1 MPIEIRRKEAEG
13 VGVALFGHA
22 VLALVL
28 GLLLYA
34 ALAGSYAAFRGHRR
48 LLTSAGNALVAA
60 FAGTAMAAGTLVL
73 AFVRNDF
80 SLSYVADHS
89 SRELPL
95 GYTLAALWSGQEGSL
110 LLWLL
115 VLTGVSTAA
124 LLLNRRL
131 ISDALPWTVPIL
143 AAIGAYFAFIPN
155 AVASPFATRSPP
167 LNGAGMNASLQ
178 NPYMMIHPPL
188 LYLGYV
194 GLTIPFAFAMAAL
207 LSRRVDERWIVASR
221 RWTLFSWTFLGV
233 AILLGAK
240 WAYESIGWGGYY
252 AWDPVENAALMPW
265 LAATAFLHSVMVQEK
280 KNMLRV
286 WNVVLI
292 TLTFSLTLFGTFLT
306 RSGVINSI
314 HSFSQSSIGGW
325 FLAFIAIVVIA
336 SVALILTRLR
346 VLRTPTKF
354 ESLASRE
361 AAFLYNNLLL
371 VAFALTMLWGVAFPL
386 LSQALRGVSVTV
398 GPPYY
403 NFFLKV
409 FGLPLL
415 LLMGL
420 GPLLAWRR
428 ASLRS
433 LVRTVTWPLLFAF
446 LVGTLLLQAGAG
458 SSPPGLIAYTF
469 SAFVIA
475 AVMLEFGRG
484 TRARKELGG
493 TTWLGAFCSLVA
505 RNRRRYGGYVSHAA
519 IVLLAIGV
527 VGSSAYGST
536 QTEHLRPGD
545 SMSVAGYSA
554 TYLGTTFK
562 RGSNHDELR
571 GQFALSYDAKPIG
584 IVAAGKNHYNVEQFF
599 SSAVGIHTDWLRAA
613 DVMLIGDQFDKDGSV
628 FLKIAVNPL
637 IDLIWLAG
645 IVFLIGSV
653 VAMWPDAREQR
664 QLARRSLEIDALPA
678 PA

>member
-1 MPIEIRRKEAEG
+1 
-13 VGVALFGHA
+13 VA
-22 VLALVL
+22 
-28 GLLLYA
+28 
-34 ALAGSYAAFRGHRR
+34 
-48 LLTSAGNALVAA
+48 
-60 FAGTAMAAGTLVL
+60 TLVL

-80 SLSYVADHS
+80 SLSYVAGHS

-115 VLTGVSTAA
+115 VLTGVSAA
-124 LLLNRRL
+124 AVLLNRRL
-131 ISDALPWTVPIL
+131 VREVLPWTVPIL
-143 AAIGAYFAFIPN
+143 AGIGAYFAFIPN
-155 AVASPFATRSPP
+155 AVASPFATQVAPAD
-167 LNGAGMNASLQ
+167 GIGMNASLQ

-194 GLTIPFAFAMAAL
+194 GLTVPFAFAMAAL
-207 LSRRVDERWIVASR
+207 ASRRVDERWVVASR

-292 TLTFSLTLFGTFLT
+292 ALTFSLTLFGTFLT

-325 FLAFIAIVVIA
+325 FLAFIAV
-336 SVALILTRLR
+336 VALGSMVLILSRLS
-346 VLRTPTKF
+346 VLRTPTRF

-371 VAFALTMLWGVAFPL
+371 VAFALTMLWGVAYPL
-386 LSQALRGVSVTV
+386 VSQVVRGVPVTV

-415 LLMGL
+415 LLMGV

-433 LVRTVTWPLLFAF
+433 LAGTVAWPVAFALLIGAM
-446 LVGTLLLQAGAG
+446 LLRAGAG
-458 SSPPGLIAYTF
+458 SNPPGLVAYTF
-469 SAFVIA
+469 SAFVIM
-475 AVMLEFGRG
+475 AVLLEFGRG
-484 TRARKELGG
+484 TRARKELGES
-493 TTWLGAFCSLVA
+493 TWTGAFTSLVS
-505 RNRRRYGGYVSHAA
+505 RNRRRYGGYISHAA
-519 IVLLAIGV
+519 VVLLAIGV
-527 VGSSAYGST
+527 VGSSAYNSART
-536 QTEHLRPGD
+536 AHLQPGQAM
-545 SMSVAGYSA
+545 SLGGYSVA
-554 TYLGTTFK
+554 YLGTKFT
-562 RGSNHDELR
+562 RSPSHDALR
-571 GQFALSYDAKPIG
+571 GQFALSYRGKPVG
-584 IVAAGKNHYNVEQFF
+584 VVAAGKNHYKVEQFF
-599 SSAVGIHTDWLRAA
+599 ANAAGIHTDWLRGE
-613 DVMLIGDQFDKDGSV
+613 DVMLIADQFDEDGSV
-628 FLKIAVNPL
+628 FLKVAVNPL
-637 IDLIWLAG
+637 IDLIWIAG
-645 IVFLIGSV
+645 LVFLLGSV

-664 QLARRSLEIDALPA
+664 RLVRRSLEIQSRPVAA
-678 PA
+678 